1 MTGWISIESLGADV
15 SFPGLIALGVVVGLV
30 SGMFGV
36 GGGFLLTPLLGVL
49 FGIPMPVA
57 VGTGLCMMVGSSTV
71 AWLRYR
77 QLGQGEPRFALL
89 MIPGSLL
96 GVGAGTRVVSALGN
110 SGTAVWAGQ
119 TVDRGQITLLG
130 IYVVFL
136 FIIGAVLWFQSRGDF
151 DVLSF
156 VRRGPLTRLPIGP
169 FIDLPTLPMRH
180 VSGLGIAY
188 IGLLLGLLSGVL
200 GIGGGIVLIPILL
213 YGYGFPFHHAAG
225 TGIAVTLLTA
235 ICGAWLHAAGGR
247 VSLPLAML
255 LLTGAGVSARL
266 GVLLTRRLSVRKL
279 RQGLTLVVVLTALLI
294 CFSALRPWLP
304 RG

>member
-1 MTGWISIESLGADV
+1 MTGWIGLESLG
-15 SFPGLIALGVVVGLV
+15 SEPSIPGLIALGVLVGLV

-49 FGIPMPVA
+49 FGVPMPIA

-71 AWLRYR
+71 AYLRYR

-96 GVGAGTRVVSALGN
+96 GVGAGARIVAALGN
-110 SGTAVWAGQ
+110 TGKAVVAGRE
-119 TVDRGQITLLG
+119 VDVGQFSLLG
-130 IYVVFL
+130 FYIVFL
-136 FIIGAVLWFQSRGDF
+136 LVIAGVLWFQSKGDF

-156 VRRGPLTRLPIGP
+156 VRRGPLTRIPIGP
-169 FIDLPTLPMRH
+169 FVDLPTLPMSH
-180 VSGLGIAY
+180 VSAFGIAY
-188 IGLLLGLLSGVL
+188 IGLGLGLLSGLL

-235 ICGAWLHAAGGR
+235 VFGAWLHAAEGR
-247 VSLPLAML
+247 VSLPLAMI
-255 LLTGAGVSARL
+255 LLTGSGVSARI
-266 GVLLTRRLSVRKL
+266 GVLLTRRLSVRNL
-279 RQGLTLVVVLTALLI
+279 RRGLTAVVALTAVFVSI
-294 CFSALRPWLP
+294 SALQPWL
-304 RG
+304 RSG